1 MDTYCEVRQA
11 WMPYDKMHN
20 IGKEKNLYC
29 PTPLKSSSL
38 HKMFDMC
45 KPKTT
50 FWDAVRDNKLD
61 TLMPLIPKHKGSTD
75 HRPTKPDDNIF

>member
-1 MDTYCEVRQA
+1 
-11 WMPYDKMHN
+11 
-20 IGKEKNLYC
+20 
-29 PTPLKSSSL
+29 
-38 HKMFDMC
+38 MFDMC